1 MSITFLLQ
9 RPLLVAMGRKVLKDY
24 KLSDGTVL
32 PKGTSVAVNSYA
44 VHHNNE
50 IFERPEEFQPFRFS
64 NIRDQS
70 LEESTRNQMVATAS
84 DYIAFG
90 HGKHA
95 WSVI

>member
-1 MSITFLLQ
+1 
-9 RPLLVAMGRKVLKDY
+9 MGRKVLKDY